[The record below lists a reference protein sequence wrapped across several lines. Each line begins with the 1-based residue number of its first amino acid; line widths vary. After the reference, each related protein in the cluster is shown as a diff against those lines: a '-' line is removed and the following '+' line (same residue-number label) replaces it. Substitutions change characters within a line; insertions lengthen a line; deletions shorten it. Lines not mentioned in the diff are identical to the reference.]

1 MVMATDEQL
10 WYRMMDEPAK
20 ADPLAEARKKA
31 QQEDIEAA
39 KAEEQSFASKV
50 GEMLTPPKP
59 KEPQVDL
66 TKVAEGTSQ
75 IPAISEVKEEE
86 FEPLEVKP
94 TTEDMRYA
102 AQQRLQQFDLQKQIT
117 PEDPEKATK
126 AAGLAG
132 EIAAGFT
139 PAGVAIDI
147 KDMAK
152 AVETKDPILAAAA
165 GVGLIPGI
173 GDAAKGTF
181 KALRAGDRSVE
192 TVRAG
197 RQLLEKVDHAER
209 LWREMHTDSPY
220 FRKWAGEDTPI
231 VNAGDPLPEGP
242 VVIRAYHGTPRAEFT
257 EFDPSISREEI
268 GGMHFGTP
276 AQSADFTRT
285 GGPPVMPLYIRMNNP
300 LRLED
305 MGSWDNVRV
314 FRQIS
319 SGHGLNPDWYHMS
332 DDELIAF
339 AETKYKGSS
348 LQEIKAT
355 ILRDPEFKVFKDRAE
370 LIGELKMDHYVENVV
385 TPSLAEVPPGLGAD
399 YAAQHL
405 DKSLL
410 SEDMELAEQ
419 ALAQELLSVDA
430 LEGGDLTLEEAQAF
444 AADNYSRI
452 RSENQNRFAN
462 RAFRAKAEAEFVQ
475 KTLRHHGHDGIVY
488 ENTSEGVSIDPSTRQ
503 NVYKDSYI
511 LFDPAK
517 IKSTS
522 NRGTFDPSNPDI
534 MSAAPASLAGALDD
548 SSVA

>member
-1 MVMATDEQL
+1 
-10 WYRMMDEPAK
+10 
-20 ADPLAEARKKA
+20 
-31 QQEDIEAA
+31 
-39 KAEEQSFASKV
+39 
-50 GEMLTPPKP
+50 
-59 KEPQVDL
+59 
-66 TKVAEGTSQ
+66 
-75 IPAISEVKEEE
+75 
-86 FEPLEVKP
+86 
-94 TTEDMRYA
+94 MRYA

-117 PEDPEKATK
+117 PEDPQKATK

-181 KALRAGDRSVE
+181 KALRAGDRSAE

-197 RQLLEKVDHAER
+197 RQLLEEVDHAER

-220 FRKWAGEDTPI
+220 FRKWAGKDTPI

-300 LRLED
+300 FRMED
-305 MGSWDNVRV
+305 MGSWDNARV
-314 FRQIS
+314 FRHMS
-319 SGHGLNPDWYHMS
+319 EDGLNPDWYNVS

-355 ILRDPEFKVFKDRAE
+355 IRDPEFKGFKDRAD
-370 LIGELKMDHYVENVV
+370 LIGELKMEHYVETVV
-385 TPSLAEVPPGLGAD
+385 APSLAEVPPGLGED
-399 YAAQHL
+399 YAARYL
-405 DKSLL
+405 DKSLIG
-410 SEDMELAEQ
+410 EPRQ
-419 ALAQELLSVDA
+419 I
-430 LEGGDLTLEEAQAF
+430 G
-444 AADNYSRI
+444 
-452 RSENQNRFAN
+452 SENQNRFAN